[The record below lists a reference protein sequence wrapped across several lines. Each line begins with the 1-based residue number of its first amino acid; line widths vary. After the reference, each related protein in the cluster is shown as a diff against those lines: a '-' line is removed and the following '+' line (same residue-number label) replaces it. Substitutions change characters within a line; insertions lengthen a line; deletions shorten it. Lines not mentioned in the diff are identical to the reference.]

1 MNRKVLFV
9 APVVFNRLK
18 QRHQAF
24 ATELA
29 QSGFSVDYLEPSL
42 SPGWSLTTTLIS
54 DRLTLLHLKVP
65 FKAASYPALQKI
77 SIRLFQAWLCRFR
90 QLDPHATIL
99 WLADPSM
106 AALAGISW
114 QTVIYDRCD
123 LHGAFP
129 GQRHHAWKTY
139 ESFLASRAS
148 IISVSHP
155 FLARG
160 MPENTLLAP
169 NACSEEFVARGCQPA
184 LNDQGKRV
192 AAAAKIRLVSS
203 GAHYEWV
210 DCDWLAMLAELA
222 GAELHIAGSGRGSAF
237 EKLISKSNV
246 VYHGH
251 LEPGALQQL
260 LLSCHIGLIP
270 FKNLELINGV
280 DPIKAYE
287 YAACHLEVWAPDLPS
302 LHANPMISRFIAGPM
317 QAAAA
322 LQQHRFGPQ
331 VFSGRVPVWGERLQT
346 ILDRM
351 AVLRSD

>member
-18 QRHQAF
+18 QRHQAL

-29 QSGFSVDYLEPSL
+29 QRGFSVDYLEPSR
-42 SPGWSLTTTLIS
+42 SPGWSLSSTIIS

-77 SIRLFQAWLCRFR
+77 SIRMFLAWLCRLR
-90 QLDPHATIL
+90 RLQPHNTIL

-106 AALAGISW
+106 AALAEISW
-114 QTVIYDRCD
+114 QTVVYDRCD

-129 GQRHHAWKTY
+129 GQRRQAWKIY
-139 ESFLASRAS
+139 ESFLAGRAS

-155 FLARG
+155 YLARG
-160 MPENTLLAP
+160 MPDNSLLVP
-169 NACSEEFVARGCQPA
+169 NACSEEFVAIGSRPRQKESGKKV
-184 LNDQGKRV
+184 QG
-192 AAAAKIRLVSS
+192 AATVRLVSS

-210 DCDWLAMLAELA
+210 DCDWLAMLSELA
-222 GAELHIAGSGRGSAF
+222 DTELHIAGTGRGDAF
-237 EKLISKSNV
+237 QRLIGKSNV
-246 VYHGH
+246 IYHGH
-251 LEPGALQQL
+251 LEPDALQQL

-287 YAACHLEVWAPDLPS
+287 YAACHLEVWAPDLSS
-302 LHANPMISRFIAGPM
+302 LHANPMIGRFIAGPQ
-317 QAAAA
+317 QAAIAMR
-322 LQQHRFGPQ
+322 QHRSCPRIFP
-331 VFSGRVPVWGERLQT
+331 GRVPVWGERLQT